1 MISAWWLLLALPVG
15 CGLGWMAGNLTIVA
29 TLVKA
34 GQEEA
39 LVKLGILKK
48 ATRKEDWIG
57 PG

>member
-15 CGLGWMAGNLTIVA
+15 FGLGFMIGTLSIVV

-34 GQEEA
+34 GQEP
-39 LVKLGILKK
+39 LLKKLGILKK